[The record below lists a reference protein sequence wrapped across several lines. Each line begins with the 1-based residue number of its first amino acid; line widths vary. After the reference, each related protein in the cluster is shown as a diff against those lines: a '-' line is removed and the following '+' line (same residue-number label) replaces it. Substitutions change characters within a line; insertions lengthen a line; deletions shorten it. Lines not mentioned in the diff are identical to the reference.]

1 MNDQSIQNKLYSY
14 IVLNTRGDEQPEEIW
29 INSDDFKELY
39 AELKEIQ
46 RYNSFAIQAP
56 YDKTLAGFRAV
67 LFSGA
72 AIIVNPEAPPL
83 PKTCEEMKDWMN
95 VPFETNGKSL
105 SNPPKDAKE

>member
-1 MNDQSIQNKLYSY
+1 MSNQSVQNRLYSY
-14 IVLNTRGDEQPEEIW
+14 IVLNTSDDQQPEEIW

-56 YDKTLAGFRAV
+56 YDKLLAGFRAV

-72 AIIVNPEAPPL
+72 TIIINPKAPPL
-83 PKTCEEMKDWMN
+83 PKTCEEMKDWVN
-95 VPFETNGKSL
+95 VPF
-105 SNPPKDAKE
+105 KEE